1 LVVDGA
7 HVIWWIIIPAGVA
20 AALACAF
27 GEHRTQS
34 RHLVDLFSPLA
45 ETHGGHLKAA
55 SFLALP
61 QLRFERDG
69 RRYLAGA
76 MATAGT
82 SVSGSA
88 SRPGFSGPFTFVNVD
103 IPLDTGQ
110 NVNILRIDRLDRG
123 LMRLINTISNR
134 QTSTTGDSAFD
145 NTFRIKSTD
154 QTFVH
159 RVLDQALRQKL
170 LRSPQ
175 QRLEVTLI
183 GAKIGVHIDDYVKTA
198 DDLDEMIEIAT
209 LLAKNSGA

>member
-1 LVVDGA
+1 MA
-7 HVIWWIIIPAGVA
+7 Y
-20 AALACAF
+20 AF
-27 GEHRTQS
+27 WEHRTQS
-34 RHLVDLFSPLA
+34 RHLVDLFTPLA
-45 ETHGGHLKAA
+45 ATHGGHVKAA

-82 SVSGSA
+82 RVSGSA
-88 SRPGFSGPFTFVNVD
+88 SRPGFSGPFTFIHVD

-110 NVNILRIDRLDRG
+110 NMNILRTDRLDRG
-123 LMRLINTISNR
+123 LMRLTNAVLNGPTI
-134 QTSTTGDSAFD
+134 TTGDSAFD

-154 QTFVH
+154 QGFVH

-183 GAKIGVHIDDYVKTA
+183 GTKIGVRIDDYVKTA
-198 DDLDEMIEIAT
+198 KDLDEMIQIAT